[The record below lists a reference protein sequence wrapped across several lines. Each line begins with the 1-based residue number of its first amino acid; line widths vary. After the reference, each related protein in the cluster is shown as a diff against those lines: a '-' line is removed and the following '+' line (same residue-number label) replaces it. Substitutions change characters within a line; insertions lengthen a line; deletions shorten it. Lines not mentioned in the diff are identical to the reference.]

1 METQIK
7 ALYKTPQGI
16 KFVTIFGYA
25 SKGVPSLEINGAG
38 KLSKN
43 IKEKL
48 IYFTRLRKL
57 PIPLRRFV
65 VCLDLNEL
73 NIQSTQNLKW
83 LEFPLLLT
91 YWYLCGLIPIKKLD
105 NCIASGWIKT
115 NGEIFQMDLPAS
127 FKDVFRESFNPI
139 EQKSM
144 KLISVY
150 NKHGGALDIIDS
162 SLLLEHIP
170 NLNFKVDYIE
180 RASAIPT
187 NSLMA

>member
-48 IYFTRLRKL
+48 IYFTRIRKL

-73 NIQSTQNLKW
+73 NIHSVQNLKW

-115 NGEIFQMDLPAS
+115 NGEIFQMEIPSS
-127 FKDVFRESFNPI
+127 FQDAFRESFNPI
-139 EQKSM
+139 ERKSM
-144 KLISVY
+144 KLITKY
-150 NKHGGALDIIDS
+150 NQYGGALDIIDS

-170 NLNFKVDYIE
+170 NLEFKTDYIE

-187 NSLMA
+187 NLLMA

>member
-7 ALYKTPQGI
+7 ALYKTPHGI

-48 IYFTRLRKL
+48 IYVTRIRRL

-65 VCLDLNEL
+65 ICLDLNEL
-73 NIQSTQNLKW
+73 NVQSTQNLKW

-91 YWYLCGLIPIKKLD
+91 YWYLSGLIPIGKLD
-105 NCIASGWIKT
+105 NCIASGWLKT
-115 NGEIFQMDLPAS
+115 NGEIFQMELPSS
-127 FKDVFRESFNPI
+127 FKDAFREAFNPI

-144 KLISVY
+144 KLISFY
-150 NKHGGALDIIDS
+150 NENGGALDIIDS

-170 NLNFKVDYIE
+170 NLNFKVDQIE

-187 NSLMA
+187 NLLMA